1 MIIGKDTV
9 VTMDYTL
16 TDTAGKVLDSSNGA
30 EPLSYLHGAGNI
42 IPGLEQA
49 MEGKNVGDT
58 VKATVPP
65 EQGYGVRREELVA
78 PVQRKSFGGIK
89 EIKPGM
95 QFQANT
101 EHGPRVVT
109 VVSVTDDEVT
119 IDANHELAGK
129 TLVFDVKIVNVR
141 AATAEEVAH
150 GHAHGPGGHHHH

>member
-1 MIIGKDTV
+1 MRVEKDRV

-16 TDTAGKVLDSSNGA
+16 TDPAGGVLDTSQGG

-49 MEGKNVGDT
+49 MEGKAVGDAF
-58 VKATVPP
+58 KAMVVP
-65 EQGYGVRREELVA
+65 EQGYGIRREDLVA
-78 PVQRKSFGGIK
+78 PVSRASFKGIA

-101 EHGPRVVT
+101 PEGPRVVT
-109 VVSVTDDEVT
+109 VVAVTDDEVT

-129 TLVFDVKIVNVR
+129 TLVFDIKVVGVR
-141 AATAEEVAH
+141 AATAEEASH
-150 GHAHGPGGHHHH
+150 GHVHGAGGHHH